1 MKKWL
6 LFFISLISA
15 KTAIAFVLFKNEDG
29 EPLRWHLDDLNPL
42 VHTDVVNRKTKAIK
56 FHLSRDG
63 WSEKNFENELNSIR
77 SAAAQWEAVP
87 GTVLKFEEGNLLEP
101 GVDINGNDNQNVIY
115 WVKEATPNGAVLVN
129 NERTDI
135 SGALAVT
142 FPTYFDDHTIVEAD
156 MVFNGVTQRWFTDYT
171 NTFSNDNLVEAIALH
186 EFGHFIGLQHSPIGA
201 ASMFSRTV
209 SGVSVSAGLT
219 LDEVAAVQSVYGI
232 KNAKEQFGGIVG
244 SVTLDGEKVFGAV
257 VIAENKH
264 GNIVQSTVTDKNGNY
279 ELLSLPLNQYHLRV
293 SPIHSPQAIQPL
305 VRDIDISMEY
315 KGANINFQPTKY
327 KSTTVA
333 SQKNTETNFTIR
345 RGSPSFYINAIRP
358 ATKKDNLYELS
369 FGPFGI
375 KRKNEKQLIGV
386 YSPNLPS
393 NSATLRITGD
403 GIVYGITTF
412 EANVFEGFNL
422 ITVEITLEK
431 NIVPGVRSLY
441 VEKGNERSYVNGF
454 IEILPNTEDFDF
466 DGLNDSWQRKNFP
479 VFASKLSRA
488 SADPDTDGYSNQDEY
503 LTGKDPNDI
512 DSYPTLE
519 IKSITV
525 DSSGT
530 TIQWNSIPGKNYQ
543 VWRKKNVGL
552 SEWIKIKE
560 PHTAQRS
567 FMFFVD
573 TSERKE
579 LQFYRVQALP

>member
-6 LFFISLISA
+6 LIFISLILSN
-15 KTAIAFVLFKNEDG
+15 TAIAFVLLKNENG

-42 VHTDVVNRKTKAIK
+42 VHPNVVNRKTKAIK

-87 GTVLKFEEGNLLEP
+87 ETVLKFEEGNLLEP

-115 WVKEATPNGAVLVN
+115 WVKDATTKGAVLVN

-156 MVFNGVTQRWFTDYT
+156 IVFNGVTQRWFTDYT
-171 NTFSNDNLVEAIALH
+171 NKFSNDNLVETIALH
-186 EFGHFIGLQHSPIGA
+186 EFGHFIGLQHSPLGA
-201 ASMFSRTV
+201 TSMYGRAM

-219 LDEVAAVQSVYGI
+219 LDEVYAVQSLYGI
-232 KNAKEQFGGIVG
+232 KNEEKQFGGIVG
-244 SVTLDGEKVFGAV
+244 SVTLDGNKVFGAV
-257 VIAENKH
+257 VIVEDKH
-264 GNIVQSTVTDKNGNY
+264 GNIVQSTVTNKNGKY
-279 ELLSLPLNQYHLRV
+279 ELLSLPLNHYNLRV
-293 SPIHSPQAIQPL
+293 SPLHSPQAIQPL
-305 VRDIDISMEY
+305 VSDIDISMDY
-315 KGANINFQPTKY
+315 RGANVNFRPTKY
-327 KSTTVA
+327 ISTTVTP
-333 SQKNTETNFTIR
+333 QNNTEANFTVQK
-345 RGSPSFYINAIRP
+345 GSTSFYINAIRP
-358 ATKKDNLYELS
+358 ATAREKIFEIY
-369 FGPFGI
+369 FGPSGI

-393 NSATLRITGD
+393 NSAVLRITGD
-403 GIVYGITTF
+403 GILYGNTTF

-441 VEKGNERSYVNGF
+441 VEKGNERSYANGF

-466 DGLNDSWQRKNFP
+466 DGLNDFWQRKNFP

-488 SADPDTDGYSNQDEY
+488 NADPDADGYSNQDEY

-543 VWRKKNVGL
+543 VWRKKNVDL

-560 PHTAQRS
+560 PLAAQRS

>member
-6 LFFISLISA
+6 LIFISLISA

-87 GTVLKFEEGNLLEP
+87 ETVLKFEEGNLLEP

-186 EFGHFIGLQHSPIGA
+186 EFGHFIGLQHSPLGA

-232 KNAKEQFGGIVG
+232 KNAEEQFGGIVG
-244 SVTLDGEKVFGAV
+244 SVTLDGVKVFGAV

-293 SPIHSPQAIQPL
+293 SPIHSPQATQPL

-488 SADPDTDGYSNQDEY
+488 SADPDADGYSNQDEY

>member
-6 LFFISLISA
+6 LILISLISA

-186 EFGHFIGLQHSPIGA
+186 EFGHFIGLQHSPLGA

-232 KNAKEQFGGIVG
+232 KNAEEQFGGIVG

-257 VIAENKH
+257 VIAETKH

-333 SQKNTETNFTIR
+333 SQKNSETNFTIR

-358 ATKKDNLYELS
+358 ATKKNNLYELS

-403 GIVYGITTF
+403 GIVYGNTTF

-488 SADPDTDGYSNQDEY
+488 SADPDADGYSNQDEY

-573 TSERKE
+573 ISERKE

>member
-6 LFFISLISA
+6 LIFISLISA

-87 GTVLKFEEGNLLEP
+87 ETVLKFEEGNLLEP

-186 EFGHFIGLQHSPIGA
+186 EFGHFIGLQHSPLGA

-232 KNAKEQFGGIVG
+232 KNAEEQFGGIVG
-244 SVTLDGEKVFGAV
+244 SVTLDGDKVFGAV

-293 SPIHSPQAIQPL
+293 SPIHSPQATQPL

-488 SADPDTDGYSNQDEY
+488 SADPDADGYSNQDEY

>member
-15 KTAIAFVLFKNEDG
+15 KTAIAFVLFKNEDS

-186 EFGHFIGLQHSPIGA
+186 EFGHFIGLQHSPLGA

-293 SPIHSPQAIQPL
+293 SPLHSPQAIQPL
-305 VRDIDISMEY
+305 SLIHISE
-315 KGANINFQPTKY
+315 PT
-327 KSTTVA
+327 
-333 SQKNTETNFTIR
+333 
-345 RGSPSFYINAIRP
+345 RP
-358 ATKKDNLYELS
+358 Y
-369 FGPFGI
+369 
-375 KRKNEKQLIGV
+375 
-386 YSPNLPS
+386 
-393 NSATLRITGD
+393 
-403 GIVYGITTF
+403 
-412 EANVFEGFNL
+412 
-422 ITVEITLEK
+422 
-431 NIVPGVRSLY
+431 
-441 VEKGNERSYVNGF
+441 
-454 IEILPNTEDFDF
+454 
-466 DGLNDSWQRKNFP
+466 
-479 VFASKLSRA
+479 
-488 SADPDTDGYSNQDEY
+488 
-503 LTGKDPNDI
+503 
-512 DSYPTLE
+512 
-519 IKSITV
+519 
-525 DSSGT
+525 
-530 TIQWNSIPGKNYQ
+530 
-543 VWRKKNVGL
+543 
-552 SEWIKIKE
+552 
-560 PHTAQRS
+560 
-567 FMFFVD
+567 
-573 TSERKE
+573 
-579 LQFYRVQALP
+579 